1 MPWHAFAPLLLLLL
15 LLPLPLPLPH
25 PRYLLVYVDHFT
37 KWSRAWALKTKKRE
51 YAKKRPFQTCKW
63 WHTSALPSCVGA
75 CVCVYVCVCVGVSF
89 IVCYCTIHSYS
100 VMCATHCDFIA
111 HFTAHNIHCS

>member
-1 MPWHAFAPLLLLLL
+1 MPWHAFAPLLLLLLL

-51 YAKKRPFQTCKW
+51 YAKKKGLSKPA
-63 WHTSALPSCVGA
+63 SG
-75 CVCVYVCVCVGVSF
+75 G
-89 IVCYCTIHSYS
+89 
-100 VMCATHCDFIA
+100 THQ
-111 HFTAHNIHCS
+111 HYLHV